1 MNFKELLFKAIEKAV
16 NNYVETGNIGKNEVS
31 LIQLYASLYE
41 VTSGI
46 LDAISGKAKEQ
57 FESIPFKVED

>member
-1 MNFKELLFKAIEKAV
+1 MSFKELLFKAIEKAI

-46 LDAISGKAKEQ
+46 LGAISEKAKEQ
-57 FESIPFKVED
+57 FEGIPFKVED

>member
-1 MNFKELLFKAIEKAV
+1 MNFKELLFKGVEKAI
-16 NNYVETGNIGKNEVS
+16 NRYVETGNIGKNEVS

-46 LDAISGKAKEQ
+46 LGAISEKAKEQ
-57 FESIPFKVED
+57 IESIPFKVED